1 MPCLTKT
8 FSKAAIA
15 GLCLLLLPVAPALAE
30 KRVAIT
36 IGIDAY
42 DNLAA
47 DQQLR
52 KAVNDSRAVG
62 TALSS
67 VGFEVISGE
76 NVPRVEFNRVW
87 QRFLNRVEPG
97 DTVSV
102 FFAGHGIEIGGSNYL
117 LARDVPRATA
127 GEDEFVKSETIALS
141 RLLEDLRGRQPKV
154 SVLIVDAC
162 RNNPFQQAGGRSVG
176 GSRGL
181 ARIEAPEGTF
191 VMFSAG
197 TGEAALDRL
206 GDNDRESNSV
216 YTRKLV
222 PLLTQPGLSL
232 PDLAQ
237 EVRRQVRDLASTV
250 RHRQTPAYYDEVV
263 GRFCLANCGGDA
275 KPLPQVAA
283 AAPSATVTLP
293 PAPEPARVA
302 APNEALP
309 ADLPFRPEII
319 RIVET
324 DPFFANAPPVRVGA
338 HTIISNLTSTT
349 GGAGTMTS
357 DYNDQTTTQWLRSGL
372 IRQDLAQNYI
382 VNNSGA
388 RGQYATR
395 SSSLSIGNGLLT
407 LSYKMTSASGKMRS
421 TTTSQLLRIENMRGR
436 VFPVTLG
443 NKFSYDSV
451 HEWKSSNNQAGNHSG
466 GSTYKTSCAVTRKF
480 DAKTFHANL
489 VGDAYLLLCD
499 SVSTEKNGNVTKS
512 QSRDIF
518 IDMLGVWMRA
528 DPASPKEQLISSNE
542 ITVTGSYTTVSNGSY
557 ILTAFTLLR

>member
-1 MPCLTKT
+1 M
-8 FSKAAIA
+8 A
-15 GLCLLLLPVAPALAE
+15 GLVAALLLPSAPASAE

-42 DNLAA
+42 DNLSR

-62 TALSS
+62 AALSS

-87 QRFLNRVEPG
+87 QRFLNRIEPG

-102 FFAGHGIEIGGSNYL
+102 FFAGHGIEIGGSNFL

-127 GEDEFVKSETIALS
+127 GEDEFVKGETIALS

-154 SVLIVDAC
+154 SVLILDAC

-181 ARIEAPEGTF
+181 ARVEAPEGTF

-232 PDLAQ
+232 PDMAQ
-237 EVRRQVRDLASTV
+237 EVRRQVRELALTV

-263 GRFCLANCGGDA
+263 GRFCLANCGGDS

-283 AAPSATVTLP
+283 AAPGAIVTLP
-293 PAPEPARVA
+293 PVHEPAKPIV
-302 APNEALP
+302 PNEALP
-309 ADLPFRPEII
+309 ADLPVRPEVL

-324 DPFFANAPPVRVGA
+324 DPFFANAPPVGVGA
-338 HTIISNLTSTT
+338 HTVISNSTSTT

-357 DYNDQTTTQWLRSGL
+357 DNNDQTTTQWLRSGV
-372 IRQDLAQNYI
+372 IRQDLVQNYT

-395 SSSLSIGNGLLT
+395 SSSLSVGNGLFN
-407 LSYKMTSASGKMRS
+407 LSYKMTNTSKQMRMS
-421 TTTSQLLRIENMRGR
+421 TTSQTVRIENMKGR

-443 NKFSYDSV
+443 NRFSYDTV
-451 HEWKSSNNQAGNHSG
+451 DEWKSSNSYTGGSSG
-466 GSTYKTSCAVTRKF
+466 GSTSRNFCTVTRKF
-480 DAKTFHANL
+480 DARTFHARL
-489 VGDAYLLLCD
+489 SGDAYLLVCD
-499 SVSTEKNGNVTKS
+499 SESTDRKGSVTKG

-518 IDMLGVWMRA
+518 IDMLGVWLRA
-528 DPASPKEQLISSNE
+528 DPVSPKEALITSND
-542 ITVTGSYTTVSNGSY
+542 ISVSGKYTTVTNASY
-557 ILTAFTLLR
+557 VLTAFTLAR